1 MNKKSLVIV
10 MITGMVAICLLAFW
24 LLSCPKS
31 LGIIRGKY
39 AEPVTKV
46 SEITVLGKKGDKIKI
61 SSTSN
66 IEQGDLDII
75 LYDSQRNVVKKLD
88 RADKIETIV
97 ILQDT
102 GEYPLTAECKEFA
115 GSYKV
120 KIYRMK

>member
-46 SEITVLGKKGDKIKI
+46 SEITVLGKKEIK
-61 SSTSN
+61 
-66 IEQGDLDII
+66 
-75 LYDSQRNVVKKLD
+75 
-88 RADKIETIV
+88 
-97 ILQDT
+97 
-102 GEYPLTAECKEFA
+102 
-115 GSYKV
+115 
-120 KIYRMK
+120 